1 MKRHVVVNQK
11 LVNYER
17 SIELNEMTCGFNNKK
32 NRQNN
37 IMSKGSSKTCIG
49 EFRHFDETRENEN
62 ESIQIT
68 FGEFRHFDETRKNAI
83 ELNEMTCGN

>member
-1 MKRHVVVNQK
+1 MNAKHSHWTALPRSFDQK
-11 LVNYER
+11 
-17 SIELNEMTCGFNNKK
+17 SDKK
-32 NRQNN
+32 NM
-37 IMSKGSSKTCIG
+37 MSNGSSKTHIG